1 MLQHTGEAPAELVG
15 AEQALAAGE
24 SARARARL
32 TELDATQ
39 LPETLLRRF
48 LEVMVQTNRFE
59 GRQADSLAWI
69 EKRLLGEHSADAHAV
84 LLRARIECLRSLDTR
99 RALDSAD
106 EALAAAEAVGDELSY
121 AVVLAHAAFAAYRRA
136 EVREAAR
143 FATLAS
149 SRSFR
154 EPSATVMA
162 LRARMFA
169 ATAAG
174 NYEQTLDLSIEV
186 RDRTIAL
193 GDLAQAANECNNIA
207 ESQLQLG
214 RPLSAIEAATRGAQ
228 LAQRVGFE
236 TVERFARVLVG
247 VAMAENGQLD
257 AGVALLR
264 REERG
269 AGNGAGSQ
277 VLQTDTQAALSF
289 WMVERDGEGDA
300 REAMRVVEAAVARAR
315 TVGLHHFLTT
325 LLCTQARAQSRL
337 GDERGA
343 RVSLEQARSA
353 FDAADALSE
362 RHLAIAMGEILA
374 PGDVTRRTALGTA
387 RAHLLRD
394 AGQRDDALAY
404 CTGVRIHRRLLEMT
418 GGVPLD
424 LPRGR

>member
-1 MLQHTGEAPAELVG
+1 
-15 AEQALAAGE
+15 
-24 SARARARL
+24 
-32 TELDATQ
+32 
-39 LPETLLRRF
+39 
-48 LEVMVQTNRFE
+48 
-59 GRQADSLAWI
+59 
-69 EKRLLGEHSADAHAV
+69 
-84 LLRARIECLRSLDTR
+84 
-99 RALDSAD
+99 
-106 EALAAAEAVGDELSY
+106 
-121 AVVLAHAAFAAYRRA
+121 
-136 EVREAAR
+136 
-143 FATLAS
+143 
-149 SRSFR
+149 
-154 EPSATVMA
+154 MA

-174 NYEQTLDLSIEV
+174 HYEQALDLSLEV
-186 RDRTIAL
+186 RDRTLAM

-228 LAQRVGFE
+228 LAARSGFE
-236 TVERFARVLVG
+236 AVERFARVLIG

-257 AGVALLR
+257 AGVSLLR
-264 REERG
+264 REDV
-269 AGNGAGSQ
+269 GAGSP

-289 WMVERDGEGDA
+289 WMVERDADGDA
-300 REAMRVVEAAVARAR
+300 RDALRIAEAAVTRAR
-315 TVGLHHFLTT
+315 QVGLHHFLTT

-343 RVSLEQARSA
+343 RTSLEQARTA
-353 FDAADALSE
+353 FDQADVLSE

-374 PGDVTRRTALGTA
+374 PGDVTRRTALGSA

-394 AGQRDDALAY
+394 AGNRDDPLAY

>member
-1 MLQHTGEAPAELVG
+1 MMFLNSGEAPPALVG

-24 SARARARL
+24 SARARTRL
-32 TELDATQ
+32 AELDGTQ
-39 LPETLLRRF
+39 LPDPLLRRF
-48 LEVMVQTNRFE
+48 VDVMVQTNRFE
-59 GRQADSLAWI
+59 GRHAESLDWI
-69 EKRLLGEHSADAHAV
+69 EKRLLAPHSPEAHAV
-84 LLRARIECLRSLDTR
+84 LLRARVECLRSLDTR
-99 RALDSAD
+99 RALDAAD
-106 EALAAAEAVGDELSY
+106 EALTAAEAVGDEVSY
-121 AVVLAHAAFAAYRRA
+121 AVVLAHAAFAAYRRS

-143 FATLAS
+143 YATLAS

-154 EPSATVMA
+154 EPGATVMA

-174 NYEQTLDLSIEV
+174 NYEQALDLSIEV
-186 RDRTIAL
+186 RDRTLAL
-193 GDLAQAANECNNIA
+193 GDLAQAANESNNIA

-214 RPLSAIEAATRGAQ
+214 RPLSAIEAATRAAG
-228 LAQRVGFE
+228 LAQRAGFA

-264 REERG
+264 REDVG
-269 AGNGAGSQ
+269 VGSQ

-289 WMVERDGEGDA
+289 WMVERDAEGDA
-300 REAMRVVEAAVARAR
+300 AEALRVSDAAITRAR

-325 LLCTQARAQSRL
+325 LLCTKARAQFRL
-337 GDERGA
+337 TDERGA
-343 RVSLEQARSA
+343 RTSLEQARSA
-353 FDAADALSE
+353 FDAGDVLSE

-374 PGDVTRRTALGTA
+374 PGDVARRTALGHA

-394 AGQRDDALAY
+394 AGKRDDALAY